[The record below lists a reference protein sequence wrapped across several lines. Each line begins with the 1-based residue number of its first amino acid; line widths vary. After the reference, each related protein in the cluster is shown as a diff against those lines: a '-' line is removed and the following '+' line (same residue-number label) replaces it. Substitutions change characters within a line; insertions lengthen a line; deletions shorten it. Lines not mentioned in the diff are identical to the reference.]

1 MTCICMYIY
10 AYVIV
15 NDTVNDIVNGSAIG
29 AVSTIMYDHK
39 VRVRFSHSVMKYDYY
54 DHKVDVDVD
63 VRVLCSCWSLIT
75 KSLNH

>member
-39 VRVRFSHSVMKYDYY
+39 VRVRFSH
-54 DHKVDVDVD
+54 
-63 VRVLCSCWSLIT
+63 
-75 KSLNH
+75 